1 MNSVL
6 IKVLFCIFILLFFVC
21 SVYSQTYTTSGLSTN
36 WNDAAAWVKTNPD
49 GCPTQNAANVPPL
62 GPVWDPNCPIKI
74 IINHP
79 IQRAGNTNIGSG
91 NMTSLTVNSGGEIN
105 FIGNLTVNNSGGNL
119 FNFQVND
126 GGRFLVGG
134 TLGIRAG
141 ATFNVVNAS
150 NAEPQ
155 TFVQVNNLTF
165 LNAGSGQAVNV
176 GENTVFNVINQTR
189 LEGGGA
195 LNIQGEFNT
204 NTLNSTNSG
213 GSQMN
218 VSGDGTIRATGNMQI
233 TGFPMNL
240 SGNAGVV
247 VGGTLTISND
257 GNSSLNLNG
266 PDTNFIVL
274 SNGSSIAAGKTP
286 TGSCFQ
292 TPENGNSCSSSACLE
307 TIIIPG
313 PDPTFERLFIFRC
326 NTDWAIPGANEN
338 EEPVDEAEILIVA
351 GGGGGGRGISAGGG
365 GAGALIYL
373 PSELL
378 PFGNVVPVI
387 VGKSGAGSTNVNARG
402 NNGGLSSFLGLTADG
417 GGGGGSTNS
426 GVRTG
431 NQGGSGGGG
440 AASNNVQNDSNPGGT
455 ATGGSNENVSPGLG
469 RNGGTGNRAG
479 NSNNRG
485 GGGGGG
491 AVTAGG
497 NGSGNNGG
505 GGGSGIVRDI
515 IGISITYAAGGGGVG
530 NGSNG
535 LGGIGVPG
543 DATTRSGGNANGS
556 GASRNGLADTGSG
569 GGATSSGT
577 AGNGSNG
584 IVIVRQTFKILPVEY
599 LYFEGNFRREERL
612 AEIKW
617 ATGKE
622 WENSH
627 FELQRSMGNVKN
639 WETIAKIEGVGWSDV
654 PVEYSFKDKTLPLVG
669 GLAYYRLKQVDFN
682 GDSHLSKVIA
692 IRIPSQQVTKDVW
705 RVFPNPNSGDQFT
718 LDLVDRSEYA
728 GEDLRIRLIS
738 PTSGNYFLEGKD
750 FREISEQIR
759 KQLEKS
765 PHGVYI
771 LEVSWGKKIE
781 YIKVLRKSSS
791 GS

>member
-1 MNSVL
+1 M
-6 IKVLFCIFILLFFVC
+6 KVLSTKLLFSIFFLFFIAH
-21 SVYSQTYTTSGLSTN
+21 SVFSQTYTTSGLSTN

-49 GCPTQNAANVPPL
+49 GCATQNPSNIPPL
-62 GPVWDPNCPIKI
+62 GPVNNPNCQIRI
-74 IINHP
+74 VINHP
-79 IQRAGNTNIGSG
+79 IERTGNTNIGG
-91 NMTSLTVNSGGEIN
+91 GLMATLTVNEGGEMN
-105 FIGNLTVNNSGGNL
+105 FTGNVTVNNSGGNL
-119 FNFQVND
+119 FNFQIND

-141 ATFNVVNAS
+141 ATFNVVNTS
-150 NAEPQ
+150 NLPTK

-165 LNAGSGQAVNV
+165 LNDGSGQSVNV
-176 GENTVFNVINQTR
+176 GTNTVFNVISQTR

-195 LNIQGEFNT
+195 LNIQGEFIT
-204 NTLNSTNSG
+204 NTFNSANSG
-213 GSQMN
+213 GNQVN
-218 VSGDGTIRATGNMQI
+218 IGGNGIIRTTGDMQI
-233 TGFPMNL
+233 QGFPMTL
-240 SGNAGVV
+240 SGNASAV
-247 VGGTLTISND
+247 VGGVLNITNS
-257 GNSSLNLNG
+257 GSSSLNLNG

-274 SNGSSIAAGKTP
+274 SGGSSIPSGKTP
-286 TGSCFQ
+286 SGSCFQ

-402 NNGGLSSFLGLTADG
+402 SDGGLSSFLGLTAVG

-491 AVTAGG
+491 SVTAGD

-505 GGGSGIVRDI
+505 GGGRGIVRYI
-515 IGISITYAAGGGGVG
+515 TGMSITYAAGGGGIG

-543 DATTRSGGNANGS
+543 DATTRSGGNANGP

-569 GGATSSGT
+569 GGATFSGT
-577 AGNGSNG
+577 AGNGANG
-584 IVIVRQTFKILPVEY
+584 IVIVRQTFRILPVDY
-599 LYFEGNFRREERL
+599 LYFEANFRREERL

-639 WETIAKIEGVGWSDV
+639 WETIGKIEGVGWSDV
-654 PVEYSFKDKTLPLVG
+654 PVEYSFKDNTLPLVG
-669 GLAYYRLKQVDFN
+669 GMAYYRLKQVDFD
-682 GDSHLSKVIA
+682 GKFHLSKVVS
-692 IRIPSQQVTKDVW
+692 IRIPSQQLTDNVW
-705 RVFPNPNSGDQFT
+705 RAFPNPYSSDRFT
-718 LDLVDRSEYA
+718 LDLLDASQYA
-728 GEDLRIRLIS
+728 GEALRIRLVS
-738 PTSGNYFLEGKD
+738 PTAGNNFIQGNDL
-750 FREISEQIR
+750 REISELIR
-759 KQLEKS
+759 RQLENS
-765 PHGVYI
+765 PKGVYV
-771 LEVSWGKKIE
+771 LEINWGKKVE
-781 YIKVLRKSSS
+781 YLKVLRK
-791 GS
+791 